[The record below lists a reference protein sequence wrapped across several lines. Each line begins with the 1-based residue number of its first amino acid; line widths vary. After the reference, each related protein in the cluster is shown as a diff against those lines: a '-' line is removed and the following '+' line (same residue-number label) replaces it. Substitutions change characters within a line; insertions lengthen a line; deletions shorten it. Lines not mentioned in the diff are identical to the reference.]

1 MSRPR
6 RSTRKTRGL
15 TTIAAVLAIHL
26 SGPALAD
33 SDTITTAQIMSRTVS
48 AAPSCAAWRVSGVCF
63 WLRCTLWSCSVKT
76 SIRISHYVPE
86 AVVSTFHDENTHP
99 WVDYGRPLAKQLL
112 KAAQSQLRLP
122 TDSSGT
128 RTRDDRRDRNK
139 LYRDL
144 DVIGHPTGLLLS
156 MAGGGSSFSA
166 LCPTDVSAF
175 KPFLSS
181 YLDAMVW
188 RAVLPVEALYLEA
201 WIPGMREIG
210 QWPLNSWS
218 GLYPR
223 DGNVVQQHPVKGA
236 AVLAQRAGDVTTRT
250 GQPHVY
256 EPLPTGGLRIVN
268 GTLVWLPPPL
278 VERDASTG
286 AWQMLAPVEQQAC
299 EVFGQNDSALLKSW
313 GDGKTSSTGGHV
325 FNLWRPYSCCS
336 QEGQFFLGYAGL

>member
-1 MSRPR
+1 MNGRCAS
-6 RSTRKTRGL
+6 SWTSRGL
-15 TTIAAVLAIHL
+15 CAAVAAMGCLC
-26 SGPALAD
+26 ALAAED
-33 SDTITTAQIMSRTVS
+33 TDTITTAQIVSRTVS
-48 AAPSCAAWRVSGVCF
+48 AAPSCAQWRVSGVCF
-63 WLRCTLWSCSVKT
+63 WLRCTIWSCDLKT
-76 SIRISHYVPE
+76 SVRISHYVPE

-112 KAAQSQLRLP
+112 RAAKSQLDLAV
-122 TDSSGT
+122 DSAGT

-139 LYRDL
+139 LYRDI

-156 MAGGGSSFSA
+156 MLGGGNASA
-166 LCPTDVSAF
+166 LCPVDNSAF

-181 YLDAMVW
+181 YLDARVW
-188 RAVLPVEALYLEA
+188 RAVLPIESLYLEA
-201 WIPGMREIG
+201 WVPGLREIG

-218 GLYPR
+218 GVYPR
-223 DGNVVQQHPVKGA
+223 DGNVIQQHPVKGA
-236 AVLAQRAGDVTTRT
+236 AVLAQRAGDITTRT

-286 AWQMLAPVEQQAC
+286 TWQMLAPVEQQTC
-299 EVFGQNDSALLKSW
+299 EVFGQNDSAILKSW
-313 GDGKTSSTGGHV
+313 GDGRTSSTGGHV

-336 QEGQFFLGYAGL
+336 QEGQFFLGYAAL